1 MGDQCL
7 AGGWVVSVLR
17 SSHSAAAGG
26 CGGVREEGAQ
36 GPVAPSKLRQTSAS
50 FSTLLPSLNINSQ
63 QHPLASA

>member
-17 SSHSAAAGG
+17 SSHSAAAG

-36 GPVAPSKLRQTSAS
+36 GPVAPSKLQQTSAS
-50 FSTLLPSLNINSQ
+50 FSTLLPSLNINIQ